1 MGRFMGVT
9 SITILASLEGRRCY
23 GLDIID
29 RTGLLAG
36 TVYTTLRRLEARGLV
51 TGQWEAAEAAQAER
65 RPRRR
70 YYALTPAGAEE
81 LAVARGRL
89 AGVVSGTAEEPVGE
103 ARGA

>member
-9 SITILASLEGRRCY
+9 SIAILATLDGRRCY

-29 RTGLLAG
+29 RTALLAG

-51 TGQWEAAEAAQAER
+51 TGEWEDAEVAEVER

-70 YYALTPAGAEE
+70 YYALTAKGAEE
-81 LAVARGRL
+81 LTVARDRL
-89 AGVVSGTAEEPVGE
+89 AGVVSGMVGKQVGE
-103 ARGA
+103 AHGA